1 MPKRALPQVPRVPR
15 LEEVE
20 KPPQLSA
27 PEEVSRPLRIDRGD
41 QRLGDRP
48 KKDDSLRGQPGGEF
62 ISPYMHKQRQDP
74 SRQNREDSEQFREIQ
89 DLRKQKKEIDDK
101 INEIRNRDTR
111 INPYNVNKHVEET
124 VQSIIADLR
133 NMEQAPWSGNLDGF
147 YEYSPLH
154 NLFQNQ
160 FGVSEEEDDGLFPN
174 DE

>member
-1 MPKRALPQVPRVPR
+1 MPKRALPQAPRIPR
-15 LEEVE
+15 IPPIEEPIQLNPTEEVDPI
-20 KPPQLSA
+20 KR
-27 PEEVSRPLRIDRGD
+27 VDRGD
-41 QRLGDRP
+41 QNIGDRP

-62 ISPYMHKQRQDP
+62 ISPYMHRQRQDP
-74 SRQNREDSEQFREIQ
+74 SRQGREDSEQLREIQ
-89 DLRKQKKEIDDK
+89 ELKEQRRKIDER

-111 INPYNVNKHVEET
+111 INPYNVNRHVEET

-160 FGVSEEEDDGLFPN
+160 FSVSEEGNELLPDD
-174 DE
+174 E